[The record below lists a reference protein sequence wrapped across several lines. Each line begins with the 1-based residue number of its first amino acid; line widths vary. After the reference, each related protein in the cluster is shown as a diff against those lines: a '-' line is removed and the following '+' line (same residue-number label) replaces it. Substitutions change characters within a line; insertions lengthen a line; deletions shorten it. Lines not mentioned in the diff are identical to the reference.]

1 MTTAI
6 IAEDEDILRTELQA
20 RLAQAWPELQII
32 ASVDDGAEA
41 LEEICERKPDIAF
54 LDIRMPGLTGLD
66 VAAALAAQGST
77 TQIVFVTAFEQH
89 AIEAFERGA
98 VDYLLKPVTAERLQQ
113 TIDRLQVRSTSPSLN
128 ADALAA
134 LAQALRAQPAEPK
147 TAPIRWIVA
156 SSGNE
161 SRMILVEDILYI
173 QADNKYCVVMTAEG
187 EALIRKPIKELTAGL
202 DSEMF
207 WQIHRGTIVNIRAVK
222 SLTRDD
228 AGRGVLKLKQR
239 AETLAVSQPF
249 MYLFRGM

>member
-1 MTTAI
+1 MTTAVL
-6 IAEDEDILRTELQA
+6 AEDEDILRVELQS
-20 RLAQAWPELQII
+20 RLAEVWPTLQIV
-32 ASVDDGAEA
+32 ASVDDGAAA
-41 LEEICERKPDIAF
+41 LEEIFERKPDIAF

-66 VAAALAAQGST
+66 VAAALAANGST

-113 TIDRLQVRSTSPSLN
+113 TVARLQARSASPSLS
-128 ADALAA
+128 ADALTT
-134 LAQALRAQPAEPK
+134 LAQALRAQPTEPK

-156 SSGNE
+156 SSGTE

-187 EALIRKPIKELTAGL
+187 ESLIRKPIKELTAGL
-202 DSEMF
+202 DAEMF
-207 WQIHRGTIVNIRAVK
+207 WQIHRGTIVNIRAMK

-228 AGRGVLKLKQR
+228 AGRGVLKLKQC
-239 AETLAVSQPF
+239 AHTLAVSQPF
-249 MYLFRGM
+249 MHLFRGM